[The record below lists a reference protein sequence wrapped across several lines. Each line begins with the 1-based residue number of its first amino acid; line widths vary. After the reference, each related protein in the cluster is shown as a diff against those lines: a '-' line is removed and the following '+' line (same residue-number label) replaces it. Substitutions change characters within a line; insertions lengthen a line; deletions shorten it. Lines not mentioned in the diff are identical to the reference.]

1 MYCCTPLTA
10 SQKSSAAANNVCTGQ
25 DAKNLNVVSSPQCIF
40 PIINSPLP
48 LALYRSPSAATS
60 STAKAGKELFD
71 RRLLEYD
78 ANYRHILHAGSRYRE
93 ELAKQVHKSVQLEH
107 HPKDGPSAHDEE
119 YATEEGGDAPD
130 AILAREESD
139 RPRNANGEGK
149 AREEEE
155 VTEGKE
161 GGIEEEQYS
170 QEQKDAA
177 QEEQARPY
185 FGVVGYHGFVCSKG
199 GRGVNSAMQ
208 CQQING
214 SIAARANLTVSFL
227 GSCLVWWCGVG
238 YRLFRRFSLTRTRYD
253 KMKI

>member
-1 MYCCTPLTA
+1 M
-10 SQKSSAAANNVCTGQ
+10 NI
-25 DAKNLNVVSSPQCIF
+25 VSSPQCIF
-40 PIINSPLP
+40 PIIHSPLP
-48 LALYRSPSAATS
+48 LYRSPSAATS

-119 YATEEGGDAPD
+119 YAAEEGGDAPD

-185 FGVVGYHGFVCSKG
+185 FGVVGYHIFVCSTK
-199 GRGVNSAMQ
+199 RGAR
-208 CQQING
+208 CEL
-214 SIAARANLTVSFL
+214 SIAMPADRFALRGLAGLGVVLDTVCFGESLSRARDKLQ
-227 GSCLVWWCGVG
+227 W
-238 YRLFRRFSLTRTRYD
+238 RRTIGTSD
-253 KMKI
+253 NW

>member
-1 MYCCTPLTA
+1 MYYCTPLTA
-10 SQKSSAAANNVCTGQ
+10 YLIPAENPVQQQTSLHRTQIRIY
-25 DAKNLNVVSSPQCIF
+25 CILLPNFF
-40 PIINSPLP
+40 PIINSQSP
-48 LALYRSPSAATS
+48 LYRSPSAATS

-71 RRLLEYD
+71 RRLLEHD
-78 ANYRHILHAGSRYRE
+78 ANHRRILHAGSRYRE
-93 ELAKQVHKSVQLEH
+93 ELAKQIHKSVQLEH

-185 FGVVGYHGFVCSKG
+185 FGVVGYHVFVCSKG
-199 GRGVNSAMQ
+199 GRGVNSVMQ

-214 SIAARANLTVSFL
+214 SIAARANF
-227 GSCLVWWCGVG
+227 
-238 YRLFRRFSLTRTRYD
+238 
-253 KMKI
+253 

>member
-1 MYCCTPLTA
+1 MA
-10 SQKSSAAANNVCTGQ
+10 Q
-25 DAKNLNVVSSPQCIF
+25 DAKFEYIVSFSPANLF
-40 PIINSPLP
+40 PIINSQSP
-48 LALYRSPSAATS
+48 LYRSPSAATTS
-60 STAKAGKELFD
+60 SSKAGKELLD
-71 RRLLEYD
+71 RRLLEHD
-78 ANYRHILHAGSRYRE
+78 TNDRRILHAGSRYRE
-93 ELAKQVHKSVQLEH
+93 ELAEQVHKSVQLEH

-161 GGIEEEQYS
+161 GGIEKEQYS

-185 FGVVGYHGFVCSKG
+185 FGVVGYHIFVCSTK
-199 GRGVNSAMQ
+199 RGAR
-208 CQQING
+208 CEL
-214 SIAARANLTVSFL
+214 SIAMPANKLKVSPPHEQTVSL
-227 GSCLVWWCGVG
+227 
-238 YRLFRRFSLTRTRYD
+238 
-253 KMKI
+253 